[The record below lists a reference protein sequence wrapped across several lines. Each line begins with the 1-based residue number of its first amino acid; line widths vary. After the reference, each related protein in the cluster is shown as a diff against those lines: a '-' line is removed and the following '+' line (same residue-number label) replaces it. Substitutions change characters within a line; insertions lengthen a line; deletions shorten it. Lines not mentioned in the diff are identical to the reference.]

1 MKKSRQ
7 ENERLSRQIEELNEA
22 IEKAKQVDIEI
33 DKIKKEL
40 SK

>member
-7 ENERLSRQIEELNEA
+7 ENERLTRQIEELNEA